1 MIFTSAALCTAAQTP
16 VGWAR
21 AMEKGGRLKVIAQP
35 WSVERDRAVLD
46 RLSRNYREVLRRYF
60 VRRKLGDG
68 EVDDATQ
75 DVFSRLARKGGLSE
89 LENVEAYLFE
99 TASSVAHDHFR
110 RRAARRAA
118 YHESYDESVHAL
130 TDLSPEEVH
139 AGRRDMERLVEALKE
154 LPDRTRNAFMLA
166 RMEGL
171 KHPEIARRLGVS
183 VSSVEKYVIKATVH
197 LAKRVGRA

>member
-1 MIFTSAALCTAAQTP
+1 VVA
-16 VGWAR
+16 
-21 AMEKGGRLKVIAQP
+21 AMEEGGRLKAIEPP
-35 WSVERDRAVLD
+35 WSFERDREVLD
-46 RLSRNYREVLRRYF
+46 RLSRSYREVLRRYF

-68 EVDDATQ
+68 EAEDATQ

-99 TASSVAHDHFR
+99 TASSVAYDYFR
-110 RRAARRAA
+110 RRAARRADH
-118 YHESYDESVHAL
+118 HESYDESVHAL
-130 TDLSPEEVH
+130 AELSPEEVH
-139 AGRRDMERLVEALKE
+139 AGRRDIERLVEALNE
-154 LPDRTRNAFMLA
+154 LPDRTRNAFLLA

-183 VSSVEKYVIKATVH
+183 VSSVEKYVLKATVH